1 MTLEEA
7 KKEAQRISQEEG
19 VTQHVNQYR
28 DGTYYITDWYN
39 CDTTVCSYT
48 NGIEH

>member
-7 KKEAQRISQEEG
+7 KKEAQRISKEEG

-28 DGTYYITDWYN
+28 NGTYYISNWYN
-39 CDTTVCSYT
+39 FDRTVYSFE
-48 NGIEH
+48 NGFEK